1 MARDLGL
8 LDTSFWLI
16 CALCL
21 GLAALAWARGGLP
34 LVQQGLASGGN
45 TIVRYSLLIVVS
57 FVAAGFAEILLP
69 REWMREALGE
79 TSGLTGILLA
89 TLLGALTPA
98 GPFVAMPI
106 AAVMMR
112 SGAAVG
118 PVIAFLTAWSLLAV
132 HRFVAWEIP
141 ILGWQLAWLRYGV
154 SLAIPVLAG
163 LAARIV
169 SRL

>member
-8 LDTSFWLI
+8 LDTSFWVI

-21 GLAALAWARGGLP
+21 VLAALAWARGGLP

-79 TSGLTGILLA
+79 TSGLYGILLA

-106 AAVMMR
+106 AAVMVR

-154 SLAIPVLAG
+154 SLVIPVLAG
-163 LAARIV
+163 LAARMV
-169 SRL
+169 ARL